1 LEKANSELLNIP
13 RVKDLSD
20 VVARLQSENESKE
33 LKLCNMNKI
42 VQKLKTQLVSIS
54 KELAEEK
61 LNQKAN
67 TSTVTMQQKISQLS
81 AKINELEDKTKK

>member
-1 LEKANSELLNIP
+1 
-13 RVKDLSD
+13 
-20 VVARLQSENESKE
+20 
-33 LKLCNMNKI
+33 MNNI

-61 LNQKAN
+61 LIQKAN